1 MPRIRTS
8 SHTPSPIS
16 TPLEPEVVDP
26 SRADSGPLLSGM
38 VSELLAASA
47 RQPLT
52 LARIELKLAAR
63 LALIGLGR
71 QPMALSGDDRR
82 FLHIGWQRG
91 IVFKRALQ
99 TYLAWS
105 SALSE
110 LVDALEVAPHTRER
124 LRFIVR
130 HVNAAGAPSNLFLLH
145 PGFYSRARATRGR
158 SVLNGLSHFI
168 TDMTRHG
175 GLPQQ
180 VDAAAFTIG
189 KDVAATAGAVIYR
202 DALVELIQY
211 APQTPSQD
219 SAPVLVVPPQ
229 INKFYVFDLS
239 PGNSF
244 VGHALAAG
252 QAVFILSWRNPTAA
266 QKRWGLA
273 DYVTAASDAIDRV
286 SAVHDGAPVKLVGAC
301 AGGLTAAVTLAYRRA
316 MADAG
321 QPPTAKV
328 ACLSLFVTLLGKSET
343 VDAQGLAHDER
354 AVRQALA
361 RSSRRGVLDG
371 ADMARAFAWLR
382 PEDMIWRF
390 VTNNY
395 VLGRNPPASDILF
408 WNADTTRLPAR
419 LHADFLRIYGDDA
432 LARAD
437 GLKINGM
444 SIDLSAIDCDIFVMA
459 GEKDHITPW
468 RACHDSAAR
477 LVGACRF
484 VLVDAGH
491 VQSLVCPPGSAV
503 SYQSDIRA
511 AGEHAD
517 DWQAE
522 APRFAGSWW
531 DEWLDWCRAHGGES
545 IPAPTAYGHADET
558 IQAQAIDV
566 APGRYVR
573 QR

>member
-1 MPRIRTS
+1 MPRIRAS
-8 SHTPSPIS
+8 SHTASPIS

-26 SRADSGPLLSGM
+26 SRAGSGPSLSGD

-71 QPMALSGDDRR
+71 QPLAVDGDDRR
-82 FLHIGWQRG
+82 FVHIGWQRSPA
-91 IVFKRALQ
+91 FKRALQ
-99 TYLAWS
+99 TYLAWA

-110 LVDALEVAPHTRER
+110 LVEALDVEPHTRER

-130 HVNAAGAPSNLFLLH
+130 HVNAAGAPSNWFLLH

-158 SVLNGLSHFI
+158 SVLNGLGQFVA
-168 TDMTRHG
+168 DMTRHR

-180 VDAAAFTIG
+180 VDTTAFTIG
-189 KDVAATAGAVIYR
+189 KDIAASPGAVIYR

-211 APQTPSQD
+211 APATPHQD
-219 SAPVLVVPPQ
+219 RAPVLIVPPQ

-239 PGNSF
+239 PDNSF

-252 QAVFILSWRNPTAA
+252 QAVFMLSWRNPTAA

-273 DYVTAASDAIDRV
+273 DYVTAVSDAIDRV
-286 SAVHDGAPVKLVGAC
+286 SAIYDGAPVKLVGAC
-301 AGGLTAAVTLAYRRA
+301 AGGLTAAVTLAYRRGKA
-316 MADAG
+316 ARGEA
-321 QPPTAKV
+321 PAAEV

-343 VDAQGLAHDER
+343 VDARGLAHDER

-361 RSSRRGVLDG
+361 RSSKRGVLDG

-395 VLGRNPPASDILF
+395 VLGHNPPASDILF

-432 LARAD
+432 LARAG
-437 GLKINGM
+437 GLTLNGIA
-444 SIDLSAIDCDIFVMA
+444 IDLSAIDCDSFVMA

-477 LVGACRF
+477 LTGACRF
-484 VLVDAGH
+484 VLVEAGH
-491 VQSLVCPPGSAV
+491 VQSLVCPPGTDV

-511 AGEHAD
+511 PGEHAD
-517 DWQAE
+517 DWQAG
-522 APRFAGSWW
+522 ATRLAGSWW
-531 DEWLDWCRAHGGES
+531 DEWLDWCRAHGGAS
-545 IPAPTAYGHADET
+545 IPAPAVYGHSDET
-558 IQAQAIDV
+558 LQAQAIDV